1 MSRLLGKEVG
11 LFLIPLA
18 DRFIGRDAP
27 DAAVSA
33 VEVVM
38 HEPMVQIRFHLR
50 CVLVNVLFGRA
61 RLNQTIGALD
71 QAVGLGC
78 VRLGLAMFNLVLLAQ
93 LGKGMQLLSPR
104 APAILEGGL
113 GELASVIRENLGDLK
128 RVELQTAR

>member
-1 MSRLLGKEVG
+1 MGRLLDKEFW
-11 LFLIPLA
+11 LFVVPAA
-18 DRFIGRDAP
+18 DRFIGGDAP
-27 DAAVSA
+27 DATMPA

-38 HEPMVQIRFHLR
+38 HKPMVQIRFHLR

-104 APAILEGGL
+104 APAILEGG
-113 GELASVIRENLGDLK
+113 
-128 RVELQTAR
+128 